1 MLNLSSFLSLSLLFP
16 EMGRLGL
23 MWLCGGKGKASQSP
37 WILSEWSGP
46 IPSAVSWI
54 HMGLWGIWLTH
65 TLILTLC
72 LWFASHTAAFLCVL
86 RPLPVLWSSKHQHIH
101 SLRHTWPSR
110 TPRGQSSA
118 SFIWPLAKATT
129 TLLPHV
135 LTKSLPIWPFPPRVS
150 VLIGEKLSSSLN
162 LLIRMHDLKIY
173 FSNSLSF
180 ILRSTST
187 EG

>member
-1 MLNLSSFLSLSLLFP
+1 MPEAPGSSVN
-16 EMGRLGL
+16 GL
-23 MWLCGGKGKASQSP
+23 V
-37 WILSEWSGP
+37 
-46 IPSAVSWI
+46 PSHLMCHES
-54 HMGLWGIWLTH
+54 IWLSGAFGWH
-65 TLILTLC
+65 TCSSWL
-72 LWFASHTAAFLCVL
+72 FASGLPSHTAASLCAL

-129 TLLPHV
+129 TLLPRV

-150 VLIGEKLSSSLN
+150 VLIGEELNSSLN
-162 LLIRMHDLKIY
+162 FLIRMHDLKIY
-173 FSNSLSF
+173 FSNSPSF
-180 ILRSTST
+180 ILRSTSS